1 MLSTDNTYSRS
12 SYNAPE
18 FKPFQSGCSLCY
30 PSTDYTNTNTNRP
43 TMQYGGSNKSLIS
56 NLPGK
61 NLYKPVNYSVP
72 VDKLIKDNFG
82 ISYKTSAGGSKNN
95 AHKVKINFKK
105 NMKGGL
111 EDLETN
117 SEESL
122 MMGGKKKKTTKKNV
136 KGGAEHNMMSSEESS
151 MMGGKKKK
159 TTKKNVKG
167 GAEHNMM
174 SSEESSMMGGKK
186 KKTTKKNL
194 KGGEN
199 HLEEHDM
206 MGGKKSKSSKK
217 TTKKNLKG
225 GDNCLE
231 ENSMNGGKKKKTTK
245 KNMKGGEE
253 SWGATGMPIQFYD
266 PKAPLANY
274 PFNSGLNAK
283 SAYGPVDPK
292 DVGVGMLAPMN
303 TSKNAPVPI
312 MSQISQT
319 GGKKKSKLYKN
330 KKGGNGSDFISTL
343 NSRGPSNAPDMYWG
357 IDGEK
362 WFRQF
367 NKTAN
372 YIPNSQ
378 LAKAATPKLLE
389 GPKNDAVIG
398 YNAFSDVF
406 APVKGGKSKA
416 KAKPKSKTKSKA
428 KSKAKPKH

>member
-1 MLSTDNTYSRS
+1 MLSTNNTDSRS

-30 PSTDYTNTNTNRP
+30 PSTDYTNTNRT

-82 ISYKTSAGGSKNN
+82 IGYTTSAGGSKMNS
-95 AHKVKINFKK
+95 HKVKLMLKK
-105 NMKGGL
+105 TTKKIMKGG
-111 EDLETN
+111 EEHQMMH
-117 SEESL
+117 SEESSL
-122 MMGGKKKKTTKKNV
+122 SGGKKKKTTKKKM
-136 KGGAEHNMMSSEESS
+136 KGGEEHQMMHSEESS
-151 MMGGKKKK
+151 LSGGKKKK
-159 TTKKNVKG
+159 TTKKKMKG
-167 GAEHNMM
+167 GEQHQMM
-174 SSEESSMMGGKK
+174 HSEESSMSGGKK
-186 KKTTKKNL
+186 KKTTKK
-194 KGGEN
+194 
-199 HLEEHDM
+199 
-206 MGGKKSKSSKK
+206 
-217 TTKKNLKG
+217 TTKKK
-225 GDNCLE
+225 
-231 ENSMNGGKKKKTTK
+231 
-245 KNMKGGEE
+245 MKGGEE

-303 TSKNAPVPI
+303 TSKNTPIPV
-312 MSQISQT
+312 SFLISQT
-319 GGKKKSKLYKN
+319 GGKKKPKTFKN
-330 KKGGNGSDFISTL
+330 KKGGNGSDFVSTL

-398 YNAFSDVF
+398 YNAFSDAF
-406 APVKGGKSKA
+406 APIKGGKSK
-416 KAKPKSKTKSKA
+416 SKVKSKA
-428 KSKAKPKH
+428 KSKVKSKAMSKVKSKPKLKAKSKSKTKVKA

>member
-1 MLSTDNTYSRS
+1 
-12 SYNAPE
+12 
-18 FKPFQSGCSLCY
+18 
-30 PSTDYTNTNTNRP
+30 
-43 TMQYGGSNKSLIS
+43 MQYGGSNKSLIS

-82 ISYKTSAGGSKNN
+82 IGYTTSAGGSKMNS
-95 AHKVKINFKK
+95 HKVKLMLKK
-105 NMKGGL
+105 TTKKIMKGG
-111 EDLETN
+111 EEHQMMH
-117 SEESL
+117 SEESSL
-122 MMGGKKKKTTKKNV
+122 SGGKKKKTTKKKM
-136 KGGAEHNMMSSEESS
+136 KGGEEHQMMHSEESS
-151 MMGGKKKK
+151 MSGGKKKK
-159 TTKKNVKG
+159 TTKK
-167 GAEHNMM
+167 
-174 SSEESSMMGGKK
+174 
-186 KKTTKKNL
+186 TTKK
-194 KGGEN
+194 K
-199 HLEEHDM
+199 
-206 MGGKKSKSSKK
+206 
-217 TTKKNLKG
+217 
-225 GDNCLE
+225 
-231 ENSMNGGKKKKTTK
+231 
-245 KNMKGGEE
+245 MKGGEE

-303 TSKNAPVPI
+303 TSKNTPIPV
-312 MSQISQT
+312 SFLISQT
-319 GGKKKSKLYKN
+319 GGKKKPKTFKN
-330 KKGGNGSDFISTL
+330 KKGGNGSDFVSTL

-398 YNAFSDVF
+398 YNAFSDAF
-406 APVKGGKSKA
+406 APIKGGKSK
-416 KAKPKSKTKSKA
+416 SKVKSKA
-428 KSKAKPKH
+428 KSKVKSKAMSKVKSKPKLKAKSKSKTKVKA